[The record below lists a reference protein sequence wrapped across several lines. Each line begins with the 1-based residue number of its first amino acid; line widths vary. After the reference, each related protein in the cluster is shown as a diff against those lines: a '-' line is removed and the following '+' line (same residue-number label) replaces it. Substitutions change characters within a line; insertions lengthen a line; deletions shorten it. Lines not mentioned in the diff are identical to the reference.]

1 MLIKNKAHTLKNLHI
16 IGAKIPK
23 LKIYKSINFLKNQNK
38 ITSDINKNFLNH
50 SLR

>member
-23 LKIYKSINFLKNQNK
+23 LKIYKSINFLKIK
-38 ITSDINKNFLNH
+38 IKLLQI
-50 SLR
+50 